1 MFALSLVVLALVA
14 VMVVASFLGGTDEV
28 IIEFANVTITTSV
41 GGVFVAGVLAGVVAL
56 VSIVALKISIQ
67 RLRQRNRE
75 VRELRRRAE
84 LAAPARPA
92 ADRPESDAGQRTRE
106 PASAETSATD
116 TGADGRTRQAS
127 DGEPPGDDERS

>member
-1 MFALSLVVLALVA
+1 MFALSLVLLVLVA
-14 VMVVASFLGGTDEV
+14 VMVVASFAGGTDEV
-28 IIEFANVTITTSV
+28 IIEFANVTVTTSV

-84 LAAPARPA
+84 LAAPAGA
-92 ADRPESDAGQRTRE
+92 GQSESDADQRPRE
-106 PASAETSATD
+106 RAAADASASD
-116 TGADGRTRQAS
+116 TAADVATRQT
-127 DGEPPGDDERS
+127 GDDDTTADDKRS

>member
-56 VSIVALKISIQ
+56 ISIVALKISIQ

-92 ADRPESDAGQRTRE
+92 ADRPESDAGQRARE
-106 PASAETSATD
+106 PAGAETSASD
-116 TGADGRTRQAS
+116 TVADGRTRPAS
-127 DGEPPGDDERS
+127 DRETTGDDERS